1 MDFRIIKTVISRE
14 YSTRV
19 KKKSFL
25 VTTFVVPI
33 LFAAFI
39 VGITYIM
46 GNTKQ
51 RKQDVA
57 VVDQSGIVFSHLENT
72 DRLTFADYSLSDPDS
87 LKADLDAIGKDV
99 LVVISPLDT
108 VSKSVSVSAY
118 SGKPL
123 GVEFTSGLAVKVD
136 KAVEEYRVRQYGI
149 DNLSKIMEEVRSDV
163 KINEYTLG
171 EDGKE
176 SVSESGIYMIVS
188 MLLGI
193 IIWMFI
199 VMFGGQV
206 MSSVIEEKNSRVVE
220 VLISSVK
227 AVDLMFGKIIG
238 VALVALTQFMLWIVL
253 SVVLVSVAGAF
264 IGQDMLKDISS
275 NPQMMAQTMGVS
287 PEQLSA
293 LNLGQAGGS
302 VAVDLSA
309 GDSASAITASS
320 PAAAGDSALASAS
333 ADSLSA
339 AADIPSATADSLS
352 AATPAEQDDLSVII
366 GTLANI
372 PWTRLIISFLLYF
385 LLGYLL
391 YASLYAAIGSAVENE
406 GDAQQLQMPVTIPLL
421 IAYFIILMAFQ
432 NPDSQLVVWG
442 SLIPFTSPIVMLA
455 RIPYG
460 VPMWQLA
467 LSLVLLLLTFIAC
480 AWASA
485 KIYKAGILLFGKK
498 TTFKDLWKWLKMK

>member
-39 VGITYIM
+39 VGVTYIM

-339 AADIPSATADSLS
+339 AA
-352 AATPAEQDDLSVII
+352 PAEQDDLSVII

-498 TTFKDLWKWLKMK
+498 TNFKDLWKWLKMK

>member
-118 SGKPL
+118 SAKPL

-293 LNLGQAGGS
+293 LNLGQASGS

-309 GDSASAITASS
+309 EDSASAITASS
-320 PAAAGDSALASAS
+320 PAAAGDSAFAPAS

-339 AADIPSATADSLS
+339 AA
-352 AATPAEQDDLSVII
+352 PAEQDDLSVII

>member
-39 VGITYIM
+39 VGVTYIM

-123 GVEFTSGLAVKVD
+123 GVEFTSGLAGKVD

-293 LNLGQAGGS
+293 LNLGQASGS

-320 PAAAGDSALASAS
+320 PSAAGDSALASAS

-339 AADIPSATADSLS
+339 AA
-352 AATPAEQDDLSVII
+352 PAEQDDLSVII

-460 VPMWQLA
+460 VPMWQLV
-467 LSLVLLLLTFIAC
+467 LSFALLLLTFIAC

>member
-123 GVEFTSGLAVKVD
+123 GVEFTSGLAGKVD

-333 ADSLSA
+333 TDSLSA
-339 AADIPSATADSLS
+339 AA
-352 AATPAEQDDLSVII
+352 PAEQDDLSVII

-406 GDAQQLQMPVTIPLL
+406 GDAQQLQMPVTIPLM

>member
-39 VGITYIM
+39 VGVTYIM

-118 SGKPL
+118 SAKPL

-293 LNLGQAGGS
+293 LNLGQASGS

-309 GDSASAITASS
+309 VDSASAITASS
-320 PAAAGDSALASAS
+320 PAAAGDSTLAPAS

-339 AADIPSATADSLS
+339 AA
-352 AATPAEQDDLSVII
+352 PAEQDDLSVII

-460 VPMWQLA
+460 VPMWQLV
-467 LSLVLLLLTFIAC
+467 LSFALLLLTFIAC